1 MRDLRDTYDVAVVG
15 AGPAGLAAAA
25 NCARAGLMTVLF
37 DEQASLGG
45 QIYRAITAT
54 PVKRDT
60 IFGADYWSGAKLVR
74 DFLASGAQYVPS
86 ATVWSLTRE
95 REIGVSVAGLARI
108 VRAEQVILATGALER
123 PFPASGWTLPGV
135 MTVGAAQ
142 ILLKSSGLV
151 PRGRTVLAGCGP
163 LLWLLAW
170 QYLNAGLCIDAI
182 LDTTPRLSRAMAI
195 RHAPDFVLSP
205 YLAKGLR
212 LLLTVRRRVRVIG
225 NVVELRIE
233 GRTHVESVVYRTTAG
248 TEQRLPVDTVFLH
261 QGIVPNVNL
270 AMAVG
275 IEHHWDEMQL
285 CWTPVLDA
293 AGNSGI
299 PGIAVAG
306 DGAGIAGA
314 EAAQARGEIAGLAA
328 VKTLRPGAL
337 GRVGPDETTVRARL
351 KRVMRGRAFLDA
363 YYQPM
368 SQFRR
373 PIGNTIVCRC
383 EEVTARQIIDTV
395 ALGCDGPNQ
404 MKAFLRCGMGAC
416 QGRLCGLTV
425 TELIAHARGVA
436 PQATGYY
443 RILPPVKPI
452 TVAELAQ
459 LPKNESALRSVA
471 RS

>member
-1 MRDLRDTYDVAVVG
+1 MIDLRDTYDVAVVG
-15 AGPAGLAAAA
+15 AGPAGLVAAA

-37 DEQASLGG
+37 DEQASPGG

-54 PVKRDT
+54 PLKRDT
-60 IFGADYWSGAKLVR
+60 IFGADYWSGAELVR
-74 DFLASGAQYVPS
+74 DFLASGAQYVPR

-95 REIGVSVAGLARI
+95 REIGVSVAGSARI
-108 VRAEQVILATGALER
+108 LRAEQVILATGTLER
-123 PFPASGWTLPGV
+123 PFPVPGWTLPGV

-170 QYLNAGLCIDAI
+170 QYLNAGLCVDAI
-182 LDTTPRLSRAMAI
+182 LDTTPRAIRAMAI
-195 RHAPDFVLSP
+195 RYTPGFVLSP
-205 YLAKGLR
+205 YLVKGLR
-212 LLLTVRRRVRVIG
+212 LLLAVRRRVRVIA

-233 GRTHVESVVYRTTAG
+233 GRTHVESVIYRTIAE
-248 TEQRLPVDTVFLH
+248 TEQRLPVDTVLLH
-261 QGIVPNVNL
+261 QGVVPNVNL
-270 AMAVG
+270 AMAAG
-275 IEHHWDEMQL
+275 IEHRWDEMQL

-299 PGIAVAG
+299 LGIAIAG

-328 VKTLRPGAL
+328 VKALRPKAL
-337 GRVGPDETTVRARL
+337 GRMLRDETTVRARL
-351 KRVMRGRAFLDA
+351 KRAMRGRAFLDA
-363 YYQPM
+363 YYQPV

-383 EEVTARQIIDTV
+383 EEITARQIIDTV
-395 ALGCDGPNQ
+395 TLGCNGPNQ
-404 MKAFLRCGMGAC
+404 IKAFLRCGMGAC

-443 RILPPVKPI
+443 RIRPPVKPI
-452 TVAELAQ
+452 TLAELAQ

-471 RS
+471 RT

>member
-1 MRDLRDTYDVAVVG
+1 MIDLRDTYDVAVVG

-25 NCARAGLMTVLF
+25 KCARAGLMTVLF
-37 DEQASLGG
+37 DEQASPGG
-45 QIYRAITAT
+45 QFYRAITTT

-60 IFGADYWSGAKLVR
+60 IFGSDYWSGAKLVR
-74 DFLASGAQYVPS
+74 DFLASGAQYVPG

-95 REIGVSVAGLARI
+95 REIGVLVAGSARI
-108 VRAEQVILATGALER
+108 LRAERVILATGALER
-123 PFPASGWTLPGV
+123 PFPVQGWTLPGV

-170 QYLNAGLCIDAI
+170 QYLNAGLCVDAI
-182 LDTTPRLSRAMAI
+182 LETTPRAIRAAAI
-195 RHAPDFVLSP
+195 RHAPEFVLSP

-212 LLLTVRRRVRVIG
+212 LLLAVRRRVRVIA
-225 NVVELRIE
+225 NVLELRIE
-233 GRTHVESVVYRTTAG
+233 GHTRLEGVVYRTIAE
-248 TEQRLPVDTVFLH
+248 TEQRLPVDTVLLH
-261 QGIVPNVNL
+261 QGVVPNVNL
-270 AMAVG
+270 AMAAG
-275 IEHHWDEMQL
+275 IEHRWDEMQL

-299 PGIAVAG
+299 PGIAIAG

-314 EAAQARGEIAGLAA
+314 EAAQARGEVAGLAA
-328 VKTLRPGAL
+328 VKALRPGAL
-337 GRVGPDETTVRARL
+337 GRMHPDETTVRAYL
-351 KRVMRGRAFLDA
+351 KRAMRGRAFLDA
-363 YYQPM
+363 YYQPT

-373 PIGNTIVCRC
+373 PIRNTIVCRC
-383 EEVTARQIIDTV
+383 EEVTAGQIIDTV
-395 ALGCDGPNQ
+395 ALGCNGPNQ

-443 RILPPVKPI
+443 RIRPPVKPI
-452 TVAELAQ
+452 TLAELAQ
-459 LPKNESALRSVA
+459 LPKNESALRSVV
-471 RS
+471 RT

>member
-74 DFLASGAQYVPS
+74 DFLASGAQYVPG
-86 ATVWSLTRE
+86 ATVWSVTRE
-95 REIGVSVAGLARI
+95 REIGVSAAGSARTL
-108 VRAEQVILATGALER
+108 RAEQVILATGALER
-123 PFPASGWTLPGV
+123 PFPAPGWTLPGV

-328 VKTLRPGAL
+328 VKTLRPEAL

-443 RILPPVKPI
+443 RIRPPVKPI

>member
-86 ATVWSLTRE
+86 ATVWSVTRE
-95 REIGVSVAGLARI
+95 REIGVSAAGSARTL
-108 VRAEQVILATGALER
+108 RAEQVILATGALER

-328 VKTLRPGAL
+328 VKTLRPEAL

-443 RILPPVKPI
+443 RIRPPVKPI

>member
-1 MRDLRDTYDVAVVG
+1 MIDLRDTYDVAVVG

-37 DEQASLGG
+37 DEQASPGG

-54 PVKRDT
+54 PLKRDT

-74 DFLASGAQYVPS
+74 DFLASGAQYVPR

-95 REIGVSVAGLARI
+95 REIGVSVAGSAHIL
-108 VRAEQVILATGALER
+108 RAEQVILATGTLER
-123 PFPASGWTLPGV
+123 PFPVPGWTLPGV

-170 QYLNAGLCIDAI
+170 QYLNAGLCVDAI
-182 LDTTPRLSRAMAI
+182 LDTTPRAIRAMAI
-195 RHAPDFVLSP
+195 RYTPGFVLSP
-205 YLAKGLR
+205 YLVKGLR
-212 LLLTVRRRVRVIG
+212 LLLAVRRRVRVIA

-233 GRTHVESVVYRTTAG
+233 GRTHVESVIYRTIAE
-248 TEQRLPVDTVFLH
+248 TEQRLPVDTVLLH
-261 QGIVPNVNL
+261 QGVVPNVNL
-270 AMAVG
+270 AMAAG
-275 IEHHWDEMQL
+275 IEHRWDEMQL

-299 PGIAVAG
+299 LGIAIAG

-328 VKTLRPGAL
+328 VKALRPKAL
-337 GRVGPDETTVRARL
+337 GRMLRDDTTVRARL
-351 KRVMRGRAFLDA
+351 KRAMRGRAFLDA

-383 EEVTARQIIDTV
+383 EEITARQIIDTV
-395 ALGCDGPNQ
+395 ALGCNGPNQ
-404 MKAFLRCGMGAC
+404 IKAFLRCGMGAC

-443 RILPPVKPI
+443 RIRPPVKPI
-452 TVAELAQ
+452 TLAELAQ

-471 RS
+471 RT

>member
-1 MRDLRDTYDVAVVG
+1 M
-15 AGPAGLAAAA
+15 
-25 NCARAGLMTVLF
+25 C
-37 DEQASLGG
+37 
-45 QIYRAITAT
+45 
-54 PVKRDT
+54 
-60 IFGADYWSGAKLVR
+60 
-74 DFLASGAQYVPS
+74 
-86 ATVWSLTRE
+86 
-95 REIGVSVAGLARI
+95 
-108 VRAEQVILATGALER
+108 R
-123 PFPASGWTLPGV
+123 PFPVPGWTLPGV

-151 PRGRTVLAGCGP
+151 PHGRTVLAGCGP

-182 LDTTPRLSRAMAI
+182 LDTTPRAIRAI

-212 LLLTVRRRVRVIG
+212 LLLAVRRRVRVIA

-233 GRTHVESVVYRTTAG
+233 GRSHAESVVYRTISE

-261 QGIVPNVNL
+261 QGVVPNVNL

-275 IEHHWDEMQL
+275 IEHRWDEMQL

-293 AGNSGI
+293 AGNCGI

-328 VKTLRPGAL
+328 VKALRPEAL
-337 GRVGPDETTVRARL
+337 GRVLPDETTVRACL
-351 KRVMRGRAFLDA
+351 KRAMRGRAFLDA

-373 PIGNTIVCRC
+373 PVGNTIVCRC
-383 EEVTARQIIDTV
+383 EEVTAGQIIDTV
-395 ALGCDGPNQ
+395 ALGCNGPNQ

-443 RILPPVKPI
+443 RIRPPVKPI
-452 TVAELAQ
+452 TLAELAQ

-471 RS
+471 RT

>member
-1 MRDLRDTYDVAVVG
+1 MIDLRDTYDVAVVG

-37 DEQASLGG
+37 DEQASPGG

-54 PVKRDT
+54 PLKRDT
-60 IFGADYWSGAKLVR
+60 ILGADYWSGAKLVR
-74 DFLASGAQYVPS
+74 DFLASGAQYVPR

-95 REIGVSVAGLARI
+95 REIGVLVAGSARI
-108 VRAEQVILATGALER
+108 LRAEQVILATGTLER
-123 PFPASGWTLPGV
+123 PFPVLGWTLPGV

-170 QYLNAGLCIDAI
+170 QYLNAGLCVDAI
-182 LDTTPRLSRAMAI
+182 LDTTPRAIRAMAI
-195 RHAPDFVLSP
+195 RYTPEFVLSP
-205 YLAKGLR
+205 YLVKGLR
-212 LLLTVRRRVRVIG
+212 LLLAVRRRVRVIA

-233 GRTHVESVVYRTTAG
+233 GRTHVESVVYRTIAE
-248 TEQRLPVDTVFLH
+248 TEQRLPVDTVLLH
-261 QGIVPNVNL
+261 QGVVPNVNL
-270 AMAVG
+270 AMAAG
-275 IEHHWDEMQL
+275 IEHRWDEMQL

-299 PGIAVAG
+299 LGIAIAG
-306 DGAGIAGA
+306 DGVGIAGA

-328 VKTLRPGAL
+328 VKALRPKAL
-337 GRVGPDETTVRARL
+337 GRMLRDETTVRARL
-351 KRVMRGRAFLDA
+351 KRAMRGRAFLDA

-383 EEVTARQIIDTV
+383 EEITARQIIDTV
-395 ALGCDGPNQ
+395 ALGCNGPNQ
-404 MKAFLRCGMGAC
+404 IKAFLRCGMGAC

-436 PQATGYY
+436 PQAAGYY
-443 RILPPVKPI
+443 RIRPPVKPI
-452 TVAELAQ
+452 TLAELAQ

-471 RS
+471 RT

>member
-1 MRDLRDTYDVAVVG
+1 MTDLRDTYDVAVVG

-37 DEQASLGG
+37 DEQASPGG
-45 QIYRAITAT
+45 QIYRAISAT
-54 PVKRDT
+54 PLKRDT
-60 IFGADYWSGAKLVR
+60 IFGADYWLGAKLVR
-74 DFLASGAQYVPS
+74 DFLASGAQYVPT

-95 REIGVSVAGLARI
+95 REIGVSVAGSARI

-123 PFPASGWTLPGV
+123 PFPAPGWTLPGV

-328 VKTLRPGAL
+328 VKTLRPEAL

-443 RILPPVKPI
+443 RIRPPVKPI

-459 LPKNESALRSVA
+459 LPKNESALRSVS
-471 RS
+471 RT

>member
-123 PFPASGWTLPGV
+123 PFPAPGWTLPGV

-151 PRGRTVLAGCGP
+151 PRGRTVLAGCGL

-328 VKTLRPGAL
+328 VKTLRPEAL

-443 RILPPVKPI
+443 RIRPPVKPI

>member
-1 MRDLRDTYDVAVVG
+1 MIDLRDTYDVAVVG

-37 DEQASLGG
+37 DEQASPGG

-54 PVKRDT
+54 PLKRDT

-74 DFLASGAQYVPS
+74 DFLASGAQYVPR

-95 REIGVSVAGLARI
+95 REIGVSVAGSARI
-108 VRAEQVILATGALER
+108 LRAEQVILATGTLER
-123 PFPASGWTLPGV
+123 PFPVPGWTLPGA

-170 QYLNAGLCIDAI
+170 QYLNAGLCVDAI
-182 LDTTPRLSRAMAI
+182 LDTTPRAIRAMAI
-195 RHAPDFVLSP
+195 RYTPGFVLSH
-205 YLAKGLR
+205 YLVKGLR
-212 LLLTVRRRVRVIG
+212 LLLAVRRRVRVIA

-233 GRTHVESVVYRTTAG
+233 GRTHVESVIYRTIAE
-248 TEQRLPVDTVFLH
+248 TEQRLPVDTVLLH
-261 QGIVPNVNL
+261 QGVVPNVNL
-270 AMAVG
+270 AMAAG
-275 IEHHWDEMQL
+275 IEHRWDEMQL

-299 PGIAVAG
+299 LGIAIAG

-328 VKTLRPGAL
+328 VKALRPKAL
-337 GRVGPDETTVRARL
+337 GRMLRDETTVRARL
-351 KRVMRGRAFLDA
+351 KRAMRGRAFLDA

-383 EEVTARQIIDTV
+383 EEITARQIIDTV
-395 ALGCDGPNQ
+395 ALGCNGPNQ
-404 MKAFLRCGMGAC
+404 IKAFLRCGMGAC

-443 RILPPVKPI
+443 RIRPPVKPI
-452 TVAELAQ
+452 TLAELAQ

-471 RS
+471 RT

>member
-1 MRDLRDTYDVAVVG
+1 MIDLRDTYDVAVVG

-25 NCARAGLMTVLF
+25 KCAHAGLMTVLF
-37 DEQASLGG
+37 DEQASPGG

-74 DFLASGAQYVPS
+74 DFLASGAQYVPG

-95 REIGVSVAGLARI
+95 RQIGVSVGGSARI
-108 VRAEQVILATGALER
+108 VQAERVILATGALER
-123 PFPASGWTLPGV
+123 PFPVPGWTLPGV

-151 PRGRTVLAGCGP
+151 PHGRTVLAGCGP

-170 QYLNAGLCIDAI
+170 QYLNAGLCVDVI
-182 LDTTPRLSRAMAI
+182 LDTTPRASKAMAI
-195 RHAPDFVLSP
+195 RRAPDFILSP
-205 YLAKGLR
+205 YLRKGLR
-212 LLLTVRRRVRVIG
+212 LLLAVRRRVRVIA
-225 NVVELRIE
+225 NVVELRFE
-233 GRTHVESVVYRTTAG
+233 GRTRVESVVYRTIAKP
-248 TEQRLPVDTVFLH
+248 EQRLPVDTVFLH
-261 QGIVPNVNL
+261 QGVVPNVNL
-270 AMAVG
+270 AMAAG
-275 IEHHWDEMQL
+275 IEHRWDEMQL

-293 AGNSGI
+293 AGNSAI

-306 DGAGIAGA
+306 DGASIAGA
-314 EAAQARGEIAGLAA
+314 EAAQARGEIAARAA
-328 VKTLRPGAL
+328 VKTLRPEAL
-337 GRVGPDETTVRARL
+337 GRVGPDETAVRARL
-351 KRVMRGRAFLDA
+351 NRVMRGRAFLDA
-363 YYQPM
+363 YYQPI

-383 EEVTARQIIDTV
+383 EEVTAREIIDSV
-395 ALGCDGPNQ
+395 ALGCNGPNQ

-425 TELIAHARGVA
+425 TELIAHARGDA

-443 RILPPVKPI
+443 RIRPPVKPI

-471 RS
+471 RT

>member
-1 MRDLRDTYDVAVVG
+1 MTDLRDTYDVAVVG

-25 NCARAGLMTVLF
+25 NCARAGLMTVLL
-37 DEQASLGG
+37 DEQASPGG
-45 QIYRAITAT
+45 QIYRAISAT

-74 DFLASGAQYVPS
+74 DFLASGAQYVPT

-95 REIGVSVAGLARI
+95 REIGVSVAGSARI

-328 VKTLRPGAL
+328 VKTLRPEAL

-443 RILPPVKPI
+443 RIRPPVKPI

>member
-1 MRDLRDTYDVAVVG
+1 MTDLRDTYDVAVVG

-314 EAAQARGEIAGLAA
+314 EAAQVRGEIAGLAA
-328 VKTLRPGAL
+328 VKTLRPEAL

-443 RILPPVKPI
+443 RIRPPVKPI

>member
-1 MRDLRDTYDVAVVG
+1 MTDLRDTYDVAVVG

-37 DEQASLGG
+37 DEQASPGG
-45 QIYRAITAT
+45 QIYRAISAT
-54 PVKRDT
+54 PLKRDT
-60 IFGADYWSGAKLVR
+60 IFGADYWLGAKLVR
-74 DFLASGAQYVPS
+74 DFLASGAQYVPT

-95 REIGVSVAGLARI
+95 REIGVSVAGSARI

-275 IEHHWDEMQL
+275 IEHRWDAMQL

-314 EAAQARGEIAGLAA
+314 EAAQVRGEIAGLAA
-328 VKTLRPGAL
+328 VKTLRPEAL

-443 RILPPVKPI
+443 RIRPPVKPI

>member
-1 MRDLRDTYDVAVVG
+1 MIDLRDTYDVAVVG

-37 DEQASLGG
+37 DEQASPGG

-54 PVKRDT
+54 PLKRDT

-74 DFLASGAQYVPS
+74 DFLASGAQYVPR

-95 REIGVSVAGLARI
+95 REIGVSVAGSAHIL
-108 VRAEQVILATGALER
+108 RAEQVILATGTLER
-123 PFPASGWTLPGV
+123 PFPVPGWTLPGV

-170 QYLNAGLCIDAI
+170 QYLNAGLCVDAI
-182 LDTTPRLSRAMAI
+182 LDTTPRAIRAMAI
-195 RHAPDFVLSP
+195 RYTPGFVLSP
-205 YLAKGLR
+205 YLVKGLR
-212 LLLTVRRRVRVIG
+212 LLLAVRRRVRVIA

-233 GRTHVESVVYRTTAG
+233 GRTHVESVIYRTIAE
-248 TEQRLPVDTVFLH
+248 TEQRLPVDTVLLH
-261 QGIVPNVNL
+261 QGVVPNVNL
-270 AMAVG
+270 AMAAG
-275 IEHHWDEMQL
+275 IEHRWDEMQL

-299 PGIAVAG
+299 LGIAIAG

-328 VKTLRPGAL
+328 VKALRPKAP
-337 GRVGPDETTVRARL
+337 GRMLRDDTTVRARL
-351 KRVMRGRAFLDA
+351 KRAMRGRAFLDA

-383 EEVTARQIIDTV
+383 EEITARQIIDTV
-395 ALGCDGPNQ
+395 ALGCNGPNQ
-404 MKAFLRCGMGAC
+404 IKAFLRCGMGAC

-443 RILPPVKPI
+443 RIRPPVKPI
-452 TVAELAQ
+452 TLAELAQ

-471 RS
+471 RT

>member
-1 MRDLRDTYDVAVVG
+1 MIDLRDTYDVAVVG
-15 AGPAGLAAAA
+15 GGPAGLAAAA

-37 DEQASLGG
+37 DEQTSPGG

-54 PVKRDT
+54 PLKRDT
-60 IFGADYWSGAKLVR
+60 VLGADYWSGAKLVR
-74 DFLASGAQYVPS
+74 DFLASGAQYVPR

-95 REIGVSVAGLARI
+95 REIGVSVAGSARI
-108 VRAEQVILATGALER
+108 MRAEQVILATGTLER
-123 PFPASGWTLPGV
+123 PFPVPGWTLPGV

-170 QYLNAGLCIDAI
+170 QYLNAGLCVDAI
-182 LDTTPRLSRAMAI
+182 LDTAPRAIRAMAI
-195 RHAPDFVLSP
+195 RYTPEFVLSP
-205 YLAKGLR
+205 YLVKGLR
-212 LLLTVRRRVRVIG
+212 LLLAVRRRVRVIA

-233 GRTHVESVVYRTTAG
+233 GRTHVESVIYRTIAE
-248 TEQRLPVDTVFLH
+248 TEQRLPVDTVLLH
-261 QGIVPNVNL
+261 QGVVPNVNL
-270 AMAVG
+270 AMAAG
-275 IEHHWDEMQL
+275 IEHRWDEMQL

-299 PGIAVAG
+299 LGIAIAG

-328 VKTLRPGAL
+328 VKALRPKAL
-337 GRVGPDETTVRARL
+337 GRMLRDETTVRARL
-351 KRVMRGRAFLDA
+351 KRAMRGRAFLDA

-383 EEVTARQIIDTV
+383 EEITARQIIDTV
-395 ALGCDGPNQ
+395 ALGCNGPNQ
-404 MKAFLRCGMGAC
+404 IKAFLRCGMGAC

-443 RILPPVKPI
+443 RIRPPVKPI
-452 TVAELAQ
+452 TLAELAQ

-471 RS
+471 RT

>member
-1 MRDLRDTYDVAVVG
+1 MMDLRDTYDVAVVG

-25 NCARAGLMTVLF
+25 NCARAGLMTVLL
-37 DEQASLGG
+37 DEQASPGG
-45 QIYRAITAT
+45 QIYRAISAT

-74 DFLASGAQYVPS
+74 DFLASGAQYVPT

-95 REIGVSVAGLARI
+95 REIGVSVAGSARI

-123 PFPASGWTLPGV
+123 PFPVPGWTLPGV

-151 PRGRTVLAGCGP
+151 PHGRTVLAGCGP

-170 QYLNAGLCIDAI
+170 QYLNAGLCVAAI
-182 LDTTPRLSRAMAI
+182 LDTTPRAIRAMAI
-195 RHAPDFVLSP
+195 RYTPEFVLSP
-205 YLAKGLR
+205 YLVKGLR
-212 LLLTVRRRVRVIG
+212 LLLAVRRRVRVIA

-233 GRTHVESVVYRTTAG
+233 GRTRLESVVYRTIAER
-248 TEQRLPVDTVFLH
+248 EQRLLVDTVLLH
-261 QGIVPNVNL
+261 QGVVPNVNL
-270 AMAVG
+270 AMAAG
-275 IEHHWDEMQL
+275 IEHRWDEMQL

-299 PGIAVAG
+299 LGIAIAG

-328 VKTLRPGAL
+328 VKALRPKAL
-337 GRVGPDETTVRARL
+337 GRVLRDETTVRARL
-351 KRVMRGRAFLDA
+351 KRAMRGRAFLDA

-373 PIGNTIVCRC
+373 PVGNTIVCRC
-383 EEVTARQIIDTV
+383 EEVTAGQIIDSV
-395 ALGCDGPNQ
+395 ALGCNGPNQ

-443 RILPPVKPI
+443 RIRPPVKPI
-452 TVAELAQ
+452 TLAELAQ

-471 RS
+471 RT

>member
-1 MRDLRDTYDVAVVG
+1 MTDLRDTYDVAVVG

-25 NCARAGLMTVLF
+25 NCARAGLMTVLL
-37 DEQASLGG
+37 DEQASPGG
-45 QIYRAITAT
+45 QIYRAISAT
-54 PVKRDT
+54 PLKRDT
-60 IFGADYWSGAKLVR
+60 IFGADYWLGAKLVR
-74 DFLASGAQYVPS
+74 DFLASGAQYVPT

-95 REIGVSVAGLARI
+95 REIGVSVAGSARI

-314 EAAQARGEIAGLAA
+314 EAAQVRGEIAGLAA
-328 VKTLRPGAL
+328 VKTLRPEAL

-443 RILPPVKPI
+443 RIRPPVKPI

-459 LPKNESALRSVA
+459 LPKNESALRSVS
-471 RS
+471 RT